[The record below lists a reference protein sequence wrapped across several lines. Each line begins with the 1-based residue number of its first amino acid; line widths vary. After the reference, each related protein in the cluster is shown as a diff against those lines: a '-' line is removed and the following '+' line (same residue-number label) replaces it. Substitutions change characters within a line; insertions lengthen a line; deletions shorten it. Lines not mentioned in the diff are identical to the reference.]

1 MTPPIRDI
9 LFPYLLFPIDT
20 QCSTQEIVVRDLPI
34 GDLLC
39 PYPAVSH
46 RHPQFI
52 ITLIEG
58 WYVGMPKIYHHLI
71 VQPVNKYAGDGVI
84 RMNNNVIHQIAFG
97 FEQAL

>member
-1 MTPPIRDI
+1 VHISYS
-9 LFPYLLFPIDT
+9 L
-20 QCSTQEIVVRDLPI
+20 
-34 GDLLC
+34 
-39 PYPAVSH
+39 AA
-46 RHPQFI
+46 
-52 ITLIEG
+52 ITKLDQYKSLAG